1 MGSRWYNVGV
11 LSPETAMR
19 LWRLCFNALQKGV
32 VLKKVV
38 PMNVIILSPHYPPNQ
53 INYARAVKRH
63 GDVAIGIG
71 DSASISDELRSVL
84 DEYVYIA
91 DMTQYDTMLRTVGY
105 LTSKYGKIDRIDS
118 QNEFWL
124 GIESQLREDFNIT
137 GQKPAQTDINRSKVG
152 MKRVAQSAGLPVAR
166 GVEVESLEQLRQ
178 FIGEVGLP
186 VVVKPVVGVGA
197 AATYCISHEDE
208 IESTYH
214 KIHGRYICEE
224 YIRGSIVTFDGFVDR
239 HGHVEFQTSHEY
251 NSGVME
257 CVNAGRSIYYYNVT
271 DIDPAL
277 IELGHR
283 CIEAFGVRERFFHIE
298 WFRVSEHEYCFLE
311 INVRPPGLYTIDMMN
326 YSADIDLYEMWAAS
340 FHDEYPYRDNRLL
353 YSVGFA
359 GRRSNEVFKY
369 SNEEIIQMYG
379 NDIIEHAPVPGA
391 FSDAMGEYYFMIRH
405 RDVDRVRS
413 MLKDILELR

>member
-1 MGSRWYNVGV
+1 
-11 LSPETAMR
+11 
-19 LWRLCFNALQKGV
+19 
-32 VLKKVV
+32 
-38 PMNVIILSPHYPPNQ
+38 MNVIILSPHYPPNQ

-91 DMTQYDTMLRTVGY
+91 DMTQYDTMLRSVGY

-197 AATYCISHEDE
+197 AATYCIS
-208 IESTYH
+208 
-214 KIHGRYICEE
+214 
-224 YIRGSIVTFDGFVDR
+224 
-239 HGHVEFQTSHEY
+239 Q
-251 NSGVME
+251 
-257 CVNAGRSIYYYNVT
+257 
-271 DIDPAL
+271 
-277 IELGHR
+277 
-283 CIEAFGVRERFFHIE
+283 
-298 WFRVSEHEYCFLE
+298 
-311 INVRPPGLYTIDMMN
+311 
-326 YSADIDLYEMWAAS
+326 
-340 FHDEYPYRDNRLL
+340 
-353 YSVGFA
+353 
-359 GRRSNEVFKY
+359 RR
-369 SNEEIIQMYG
+369 
-379 NDIIEHAPVPGA
+379 
-391 FSDAMGEYYFMIRH
+391 
-405 RDVDRVRS
+405 
-413 MLKDILELR
+413 

>member
-1 MGSRWYNVGV
+1 
-11 LSPETAMR
+11 
-19 LWRLCFNALQKGV
+19 
-32 VLKKVV
+32 
-38 PMNVIILSPHYPPNQ
+38 MNVIILSPHYPPNQ
-53 INYARAVKRH
+53 INYARAVKRR

-71 DSASISDELRSVL
+71 DSASISDELRGVL
-84 DEYVYIA
+84 DEYVYIP

-124 GIESQLREDFNIT
+124 GIESRLREDFNIT
-137 GQKPAQTDINRSKVG
+137 GQKPAQTDVNRSKLG
-152 MKRVAQSAGLPVAR
+152 MKRVAQSAGLRVAQ
-166 GVEVESLEQLRQ
+166 GVEVESLEQLRR
-178 FIGEVGLP
+178 FIDKVGLP

-197 AATYCISHEDE
+197 AATYSISREED
-208 IESTYH
+208 IEPIFH
-214 KIHGRYICEE
+214 QIRGRYICEE
-224 YIRGSIVTFDGFVDR
+224 YIRGSIVTFDGFIDR

-271 DIDPAL
+271 EIDPTL

-283 CIEAFGVRERFFHIE
+283 CLEAFSVRERFFHIE

-326 YSADIDLYEMWAAS
+326 YSSDIDLYEMWAAS
-340 FHDEYPYRDNRLL
+340 FHDEAPFRGSRLL

-359 GRRSNEVFKY
+359 GRRSRESFKY
-369 SNEEIIQMYG
+369 TNEEIIRMHG
-379 NDIIEHAPVPGA
+379 DHIIEHAPVPGA
-391 FSDAMGEYYFMIRH
+391 FSDAMGEYYFMVRH
-405 RDVDRVRS
+405 PDVDYVRS
-413 MLKDILELR
+413 MLKSILELR